1 MIFKKDKEFKLE
13 NKIQDLGYLIN
24 LKTETPLNDDE
35 LKKLKNRKKNE
46 EDRENK
52 EENKEKINH

>member
-35 LKKLKNRKKNE
+35 LKKRKKNE
-46 EDRENK
+46 EDK
-52 EENKEKINH
+52 EENKEKDKKEVK

>member
-46 EDRENK
+46 EDK
-52 EENKEKINH
+52 EENKEKDKKE